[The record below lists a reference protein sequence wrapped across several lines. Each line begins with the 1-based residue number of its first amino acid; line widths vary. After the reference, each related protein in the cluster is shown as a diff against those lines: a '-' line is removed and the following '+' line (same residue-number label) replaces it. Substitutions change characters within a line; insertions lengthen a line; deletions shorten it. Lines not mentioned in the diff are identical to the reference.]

1 VSIKPKNDAVARTSL
16 SVAFTVGLYGAAF
29 GAAGVTAGFTILQ
42 TCLLSILL
50 FSGAS
55 QFAVVGIMGAGGS
68 AISAIATATLL
79 GFRNALYGLQ
89 MAPILK
95 VTGLKRILSAQIT
108 IDESTAVSTLQ
119 ENDVDRKRGFYLT
132 GIGVYV
138 FWNLFT
144 YLGALGASAIGDPA
158 VWGLDAAVPAAFC
171 GLVWPRL
178 KDKKQFLISAL
189 AIVLALSLTP
199 ITAAGIPIITT
210 VLLAIIYWVE
220 KMSAIWI
227 AVIGSSITA
236 FLNKYIGHSVPE
248 KWLDRPRFK
257 RINTLVP
264 IVLLS
269 ALVGVQTF
277 ATKKEIV
284 IDQRFAG
291 VLVALIALKLK
302 ASFPI
307 VVASAAITSAA
318 IYNLF

>member
-1 VSIKPKNDAVARTSL
+1 MSIKPKNDAVARTSL

-199 ITAAGIPIITT
+199 ITEAGIPIITT
-210 VLLAIIYWVE
+210 VLLAIIFGW
-220 KMSAIWI
+220 
-227 AVIGSSITA
+227 
-236 FLNKYIGHSVPE
+236 
-248 KWLDRPRFK
+248 
-257 RINTLVP
+257 
-264 IVLLS
+264 
-269 ALVGVQTF
+269 
-277 ATKKEIV
+277 KK
-284 IDQRFAG
+284 
-291 VLVALIALKLK
+291 
-302 ASFPI
+302 
-307 VVASAAITSAA
+307 
-318 IYNLF
+318 